1 MGSSTDLIVQVIEY
15 VPQHDKRQMVL
26 DLLQT
31 LEKVSASEMLLS
43 CVKMTRMVPDIA
55 GLAPVLS
62 GAQGAGL
69 GLQHS

>member
-31 LEKVSASEMLLS
+31 LEKV
-43 CVKMTRMVPDIA
+43 RA
-55 GLAPVLS
+55 G
-62 GAQGAGL
+62 GCQ
-69 GLQHS
+69 

>member
-31 LEKVSASEMLLS
+31 LEKVRGSWGGPAW
-43 CVKMTRMVPDIA
+43 KRG
-55 GLAPVLS
+55 GLI
-62 GAQGAGL
+62 
-69 GLQHS
+69 